1 MSNLI
6 LCPVGY
12 ILGPNSEGAFAV
24 GSSSGGH
31 FCTTNGPKGAL
42 LAGVG
47 GWCEDNCSAQLS
59 FRLRVPPFMIHLI
72 LCPVGYILG
81 PNSRVF
87 LRSGPVRE
95 GTFSRRMVPKEY
107 FWLATGPVV
116 LDETVPPECH
126 GRERLRKCA
135 QDTSTE
141 DERAKMLPCVAPDLH
156 ARHLRPLARIFLPS
170 YVYNL
175 AKAFSYVYN
184 LAKIS
189 SYVY

>member
-1 MSNLI
+1 MLARGAPGRA
-6 LCPVGY
+6 LGY
-12 ILGPNSEGAFAV
+12 FE
-24 GSSSGGH
+24 
-31 FCTTNGPKGAL
+31 TTLKQGWG
-42 LAGVG
+42 AGVRIIT
-47 GWCEDNCSAQLS
+47 AQNFLAAS
-59 FRLRVPPFMIHLI
+59 GYPHKCQTSYCALWGTFWARIRRVL
-72 LCPVGYILG
+72 
-81 PNSRVF
+81 